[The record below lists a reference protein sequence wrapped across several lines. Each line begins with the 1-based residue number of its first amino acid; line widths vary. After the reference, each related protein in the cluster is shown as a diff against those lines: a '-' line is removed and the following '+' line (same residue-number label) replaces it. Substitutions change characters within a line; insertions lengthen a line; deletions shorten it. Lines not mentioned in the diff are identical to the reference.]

1 MGEWWLEAR
10 VWFVFAAL
18 LFCFSDAFLPFRLPS
33 FLRRFNAS
41 TLPSFDRRF
50 DAFCSVVRRSF
61 VRLYVRS
68 FVRSFVRMLGSFFGL
83 LPSFLPSFLSCLR
96 SFFLPSFM
104 FPRPFNHSL
113 LSALLCQLWIAFV
126 RYKSSGR
133 QRRCAVVLARVGCW
147 LVGGLVGCELAWLV
161 GWLADRAVRVPCSG
175 GVNG

>member
-1 MGEWWLEAR
+1 MFG
-10 VWFVFAAL
+10 
-18 LFCFSDAFLPFRLPS
+18 LFSPLCFSAFLTLSFRS
-33 FLRRFNAS
+33 VF
-41 TLPSFDRRF
+41 LPSFDASTLRRF
-50 DAFCSVVRRSF
+50 LPSIDASTLSALSF
-61 VRLYVRS
+61 VVPLFVCTYVRS
-68 FVRSFVRMLGSFFGL
+68 FVRSFGCSALSLVSF

-104 FPRPFNHSL
+104 CPRPFNHSL